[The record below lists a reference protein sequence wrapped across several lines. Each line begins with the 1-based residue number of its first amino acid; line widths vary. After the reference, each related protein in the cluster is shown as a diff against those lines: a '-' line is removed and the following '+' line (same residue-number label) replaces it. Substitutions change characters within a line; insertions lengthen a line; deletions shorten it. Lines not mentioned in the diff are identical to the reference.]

1 MDYRILMEVE
11 SLEQIINSLTKE
23 IETLRAAESL
33 SMIRKAGMSRYPGY
47 IPTQTELKKLAD
59 CREKKE
65 AEREQLMCRVRNLL
79 GT

>member
-1 MDYRILMEVE
+1 MDYRIMMEVE
-11 SLEQIINSLTKE
+11 SLEQLINSLTTD

-47 IPTQTELKKLAD
+47 IPTEEEFRKLAE

-65 AEREQLMCRVRNLL
+65 AEREKLMCQVRNLL